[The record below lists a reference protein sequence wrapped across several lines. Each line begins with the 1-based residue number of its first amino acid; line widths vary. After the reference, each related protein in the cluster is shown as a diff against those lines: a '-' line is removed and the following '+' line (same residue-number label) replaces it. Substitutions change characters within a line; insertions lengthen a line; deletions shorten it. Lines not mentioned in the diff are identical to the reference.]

1 MRMRNQ
7 EDAVKR
13 IELKSA
19 SKSTQAEGLWQFL
32 LAALLLIG
40 MLRSYLDCVTLSGM
54 HAVSYTHLL
63 PRAS

>member
-19 SKSTQAEGLWQFL
+19 SKSTQAERLWQFL
-32 LAALLLIG
+32 LAALLFD
-40 MLRSYLDCVTLSGM
+40 RN
-54 HAVSYTHLL
+54 A
-63 PRAS
+63 